1 MLISQNVVSIFILR
15 SRNYT
20 LRVFIILFA
29 TTQSPQVLCGKIGVH
44 LQDLGTHVLRSILL
58 DIDIGFSE
66 IIYSFVICDV
76 LDDLVT
82 LLHGCFQDF

>member
-1 MLISQNVVSIFILR
+1 M
-15 SRNYT
+15 
-20 LRVFIILFA
+20 RVFIILFA

-82 LLHGCFQDF
+82 LLHGCFQVFLNCTNGTKSCNASRLFFFD